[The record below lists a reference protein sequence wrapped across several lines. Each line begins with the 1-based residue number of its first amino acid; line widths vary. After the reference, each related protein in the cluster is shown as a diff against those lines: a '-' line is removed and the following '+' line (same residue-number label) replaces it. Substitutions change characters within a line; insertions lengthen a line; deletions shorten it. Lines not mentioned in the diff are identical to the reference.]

1 MGNVCTSGPNE
12 ALVISGGC
20 FSDNKRTIVG
30 GWGWAWWC
38 VTDVQRQIE
47 ICFDKILLFVF
58 IKIMNVFH
66 ELEAATCTELVQ
78 ALDFQHCQIVF
89 DSIEH

>member
-1 MGNVCTSGPNE
+1 MSFFIEDFGVVMGNVCTSGPNE

-38 VTDVQRQIE
+38 VTDVQRQI
-47 ICFDKILLFVF
+47 
-58 IKIMNVFH
+58 
-66 ELEAATCTELVQ
+66 
-78 ALDFQHCQIVF
+78 
-89 DSIEH
+89 